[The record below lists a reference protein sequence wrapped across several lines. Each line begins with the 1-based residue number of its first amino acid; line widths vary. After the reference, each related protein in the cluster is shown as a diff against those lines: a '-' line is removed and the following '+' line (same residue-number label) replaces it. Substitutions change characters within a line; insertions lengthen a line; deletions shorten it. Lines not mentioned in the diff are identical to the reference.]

1 MSIDFTG
8 IDPKPNADGSRLIP
22 IRLARRTDYLEYLV
36 RFFEQL
42 RDVENS
48 EEDDELI
55 IGQRRAEKLACAMH
69 HILLAFTELDDLVC
83 VKTEKVFQL
92 KPELVKALGLVEV
105 KA

>member
-1 MSIDFTG
+1 VSIDFTG
-8 IDPKPNADGSRLIP
+8 IEPKPNADGSRLIP
-22 IRLARRTDYLEYLV
+22 IRLARRTDYLERIVDFYD
-36 RFFEQL
+36 EL
-42 RDVENS
+42 RAIENS
-48 EEDDELI
+48 EDDDELI